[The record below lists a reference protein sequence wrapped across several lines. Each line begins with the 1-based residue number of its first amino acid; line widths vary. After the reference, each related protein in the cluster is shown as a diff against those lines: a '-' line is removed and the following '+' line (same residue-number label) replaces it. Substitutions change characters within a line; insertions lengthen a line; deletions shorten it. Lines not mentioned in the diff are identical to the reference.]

1 MARYDT
7 YIRGDDRVQEE
18 LDFGFIGFNNRLRPD
33 QLKPGILGDSQ
44 NGRLSENTEWQTRKG
59 IDNIKA
65 PLSTGTAALTLPFFL
80 INDASG
86 YTSNTLVAASI
97 FKFDATSYSRSGE
110 TLTINFNSHTLID
123 GDTISI
129 SGLTV
134 GGGVNPNGTRTVT
147 NASTNSFDVVVTGMT
162 DTPTGTLAVDTQ
174 RLYVVIPQDLTSTL
188 TLGMSG
194 VVFIDATNI
203 GGVSLTT
210 ANHSVRITAIDSSS
224 ATFRINDVTYTSGT
238 PSGTVD
244 LDSSKLDDNVVNE
257 IYGSCIFSDPNSESD
272 SYIILAANSKAIAIN
287 VANPSTSYDL
297 NYPSGET
304 VSSSVDMIQAFNK
317 LFIFRK
323 GATPFEKDLASTNI
337 NTSPTL
343 DKVTSGEYSQPTQIV
358 CASGEFALIEN
369 RGVVHQSDGV
379 SEGDIIS
386 VVGDKTLSGDQSS
399 GLTIGERF
407 TVAKVFTGGSTTSIT
422 AATKLSITGGEF
434 DGLYKVTLTAA
445 GHGKNVGDPIDV
457 AGFGDTKIDGS
468 RFVAEVNGNDVVV
481 YVPQNP
487 TLTISGDETLALAHG
502 FEFYLDSKKTDSHT
516 TDGDSLTSTPVFA
529 KKVSEGLGFS
539 HMPAP
544 EYGVYHQKRL
554 AVPYRYNV
562 SDAAD
567 TYTDRKIF
575 DEILLS
581 DILDT
586 DTYDQVYGQFRF
598 NAGASDFNVGMH
610 SFSDDK
616 LIVFNRNSI
625 HLVQNSL
632 DLASASVQL
641 LTDEVGLIA
650 RDSVIQ
656 VGNQVLFLSDN
667 GIYGMSFVDLYNL
680 RGNEVPLSESIDP
693 TIKTIDKA
701 NASKAS
707 AVYFDNRYYIAVPTG
722 TDGFNNK
729 ILIYNFLTKQWESI
743 DSVGTTDI
751 DGASVQ
757 AFEFTKLLVA
767 GEGDKRGVYV
777 VNTDGGIHKLEVY
790 EDGIDRIITEIGET
804 TKKNVRVSGSATTR
818 MFTLRSID
826 RKKWN
831 NFEMHLQSS
840 PNFASNVNISAT
852 TENLDSEPAIDLK
865 TADFYLG
872 NDITSG
878 EDVSIRGRIGNK
890 RAYGLQMTIDSTLG
904 RPRLRSVKVAGAE
917 TFRSTSSV
925 E

>member
-65 PLSTGTAALTLPFFL
+65 PLAVGGSALTLPFNL
-80 INDASG
+80 D
-86 YTSNTLVAASI
+86 
-97 FKFDATSYSRSGE
+97 
-110 TLTINFNSHTLID
+110 
-123 GDTISI
+123 DT
-129 SGLTV
+129 
-134 GGGVNPNGTRTVT
+134 GTRPELND
-147 NASTNSFDVVVTGMT
+147 NA
-162 DTPTGTLAVDTQ
+162 
-174 RLYVVIPQDLTSTL
+174 
-188 TLGMSG
+188 
-194 VVFIDATNI
+194 
-203 GGVSLTT
+203 
-210 ANHSVRITAIDSSS
+210 
-224 ATFRINDVTYTSGT
+224 
-238 PSGTVD
+238 
-244 LDSSKLDDNVVNE
+244 VNE
-257 IYGSCIFSDPNSESD
+257 VYGSCIFSDPNSESD
-272 SYIILAANSKAIAIN
+272 SYIILAANTKAVAIK
-287 VANPSTSYDL
+287 VSDPSTSYDL
-297 NYPSGET
+297 AYPSGET
-304 VSSSVDMIQAFNK
+304 ISSSVDMIQAFNK

-323 GATPFEKDLASTNI
+323 GDTPFEKDLASTNI

-343 DKVTSGEYSQPTQIV
+343 DKVESGEYQQPVT
-358 CASGEFALIEN
+358 LIADGTN
-369 RGVVHQSDGV
+369 KTTVADGVVTANFTADFNGAA
-379 SEGDIIS
+379 
-386 VVGDKTLSGDQSS
+386 VGKPVRMMD
-399 GLTIGERF
+399 
-407 TVAKVFTGGSTTSIT
+407 TGGSNPLQIP
-422 AATKLSITGGEF
+422 
-434 DGLYKVTLTAA
+434 
-445 GHGKNVGDPIDV
+445 GDFIEGTIFEVDDPNAVRQIKFYADLPDNSDV
-457 AGFGDTKIDGS
+457 ADQAFM
-468 RFVAEVNGNDVVV
+468 
-481 YVPQNP
+481 VPH
-487 TLTISGDETLALAHG
+487 S
-502 FEFYLDSKKTDSHT
+502 
-516 TDGDSLTSTPVFA
+516 V
-529 KKVSEGLGFS
+529 GLGFT

-544 EYGVYHQKRL
+544 EYGIYHQKRL

-562 SDAAD
+562 SDAVD

-575 DEILLS
+575 DEIILS

-586 DTYDQVYGQFRF
+586 NTYDQVYGQFRF
-598 NAGASDFNVGMH
+598 NAGAADFNVGMH

-650 RDSVIQ
+650 RDSIIQ

-729 ILIYNFLTKQWESI
+729 ILIYNFLTKEWESI

-767 GEGDKRGVYV
+767 GEGDNRGVYV

-790 EDGIDRIITEIGET
+790 EDGIDRIITEIGVT
-804 TKKNVRVSGSATTR
+804 TKKNVRVNGSATTR
-818 MFTLRSID
+818 MFTVRSID

-840 PNFASNVNISAT
+840 PNVSSNVSLSAT
-852 TENLDSEPAIDLK
+852 TENIDSDPVIDLK

-872 NDITSG
+872 NVIGAG

-890 RAYGLQMTIDSTLG
+890 RAYGLQMTIESTEG
-904 RPRLRSVKVAGAE
+904 RPRMRSVKVAGSE